1 MCVCLFT
8 YLVNCAT
15 TYEISYSA
23 VYCVACFLCRVNIC
37 LLIRIYPPPSPL
49 CSMFWE
55 ADLHSWTPL
64 AGISA
69 SHFRVF
75 YLSFFLFLP
84 IRDEK
89 MKDLRAKGRKWGWI
103 FIPPASSLWAC
114 HAWLRPSAEGHHS
127 AGLFLPH
134 NYSLWVCNNFL
145 GPVDLEWK

>member
-23 VYCVACFLCRVNIC
+23 VNCVACFLCCVNIC

-55 ADLHSWTPL
+55 ADLHSWTPS
-64 AGISA
+64 AGIST

-75 YLSFFLFLP
+75 YLSLSLSLFFFFCPLEMKRWKIWGPKEESEVGYLFPELLP
-84 IRDEK
+84 YGPA
-89 MKDLRAKGRKWGWI
+89 MAGWGPLLKAI
-103 FIPPASSLWAC
+103 ALQGCSFHIIILFGFAVTSLA
-114 HAWLRPSAEGHHS
+114 L
-127 AGLFLPH
+127 
-134 NYSLWVCNNFL
+134 
-145 GPVDLEWK
+145 